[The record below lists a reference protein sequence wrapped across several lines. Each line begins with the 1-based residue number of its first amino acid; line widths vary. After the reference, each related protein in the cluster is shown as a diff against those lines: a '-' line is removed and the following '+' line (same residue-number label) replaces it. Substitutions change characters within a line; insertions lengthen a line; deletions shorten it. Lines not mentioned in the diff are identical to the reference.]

1 MNSSSE
7 VPWPFIPTV
16 RNLMIVRAEGAY
28 LESAD
33 GRRILDAAGGAI
45 VVNVGHGR
53 ACIAEAVAEATATAT
68 YVVPPWLTPSRAAL
82 VKRLRADWLPAS
94 LGRIHLACGGSEG
107 VESAMKIALQ
117 YQAARGELR
126 RTAIIGRDVSY
137 HGTTLA
143 TTAVGGHEARKKG
156 LAHVL
161 MDYPRVATPYP
172 LRCPLGP
179 HHADAGAF
187 YVSALETLL
196 EKLGPENVAAFLA
209 EPITGSSGGAIVP
222 PDDYWSGVRALCDEH
237 GILLIMDEVMTGFG
251 RTGKCFGYQHWD
263 IEPDLLVAGKGL
275 AGGYAPI
282 VGIFARNDI
291 AETIAAADMNV
302 MFHTFGAHPAACAAA
317 TEVLRILSDEHL
329 VARAEQM
336 GDLLR
341 ARLEERFAQHPNV
354 AEIRGRGLLQALE
367 IVADRDTLEPFP
379 ATAEITNRVVGAA
392 LRKGVF
398 FYGGGTGVIR
408 DIICL
413 GPPFIIDETDIDRMV
428 SVLGEALDE
437 VLD

>member
-1 MNSSSE
+1 
-7 VPWPFIPTV
+7 
-16 RNLMIVRAEGAY
+16 
-28 LESAD
+28 
-33 GRRILDAAGGAI
+33 
-45 VVNVGHGR
+45 
-53 ACIAEAVAEATATAT
+53 
-68 YVVPPWLTPSRAAL
+68 
-82 VKRLRADWLPAS
+82 
-94 LGRIHLACGGSEG
+94 
-107 VESAMKIALQ
+107 
-117 YQAARGELR
+117 
-126 RTAIIGRDVSY
+126 
-137 HGTTLA
+137 
-143 TTAVGGHEARKKG
+143 
-156 LAHVL
+156 
-161 MDYPRVATPYP
+161 
-172 LRCPLGP
+172 
-179 HHADAGAF
+179 
-187 YVSALETLL
+187 
-196 EKLGPENVAAFLA
+196 
-209 EPITGSSGGAIVP
+209 
-222 PDDYWSGVRALCDEH
+222 VRALCDEH

-336 GDLLR
+336 GVLLR